1 MLIHYVSIFYLNN
14 HAHLKTIFM
23 KILKFHC
30 GISHHQLK
38 SPFLILVA
46 VMVVCHQSCLFRLSV
61 PVDFP
66 RIIFKTCCCTSL
78 GLFIFCLPK
87 MCIYHSVS
95 RYLKITNISIRK
107 TIVRLF
113 WTGYFE
119 FQIIKRTRT
128 VLKRKGWWPSIL
140 MHTTVYKTRIIPT
153 YNYIIVP

>member
-1 MLIHYVSIFYLNN
+1 M
-14 HAHLKTIFM
+14 
-23 KILKFHC
+23 KFHC
-30 GISHHQLK
+30 GISRHQLK

-78 GLFIFCLPK
+78 GLFILCL
-87 MCIYHSVS
+87 
-95 RYLKITNISIRK
+95 LTNMYILRCISIFEHEK
-107 TIVRLF
+107 YSDTKSLF

>member
-1 MLIHYVSIFYLNN
+1 M
-14 HAHLKTIFM
+14 
-23 KILKFHC
+23 KFHC
-30 GISHHQLK
+30 GISRHQLK

-78 GLFIFCLPK
+78 GLFILCL
-87 MCIYHSVS
+87 
-95 RYLKITNISIRK
+95 LTNMYILRCISIFEHDK
-107 TIVRLF
+107 YIDTIYCKPVL
-113 WTGYFE
+113 TGYFE

-128 VLKRKGWWPSIL
+128 VFQRKGWWQSIL
-140 MHTTVYKTRIIPT
+140 MHPTVYKTRIIPT

>member
-1 MLIHYVSIFYLNN
+1 M
-14 HAHLKTIFM
+14 
-23 KILKFHC
+23 KFHC

-78 GLFIFCLPK
+78 GLFILCLPTNVYIFF
-87 MCIYHSVS
+87 CILVFKHNKYIDTKNYCFIVS
-95 RYLKITNISIRK
+95 
-107 TIVRLF
+107 LF